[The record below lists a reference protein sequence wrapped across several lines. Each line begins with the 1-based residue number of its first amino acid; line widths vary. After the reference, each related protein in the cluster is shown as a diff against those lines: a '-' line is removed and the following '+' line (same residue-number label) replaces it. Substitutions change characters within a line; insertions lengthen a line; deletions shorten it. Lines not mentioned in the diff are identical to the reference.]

1 MEGIGSYR
9 RVGAVAGLVLF
20 LGAWMAGYYSYKA
33 IAAVVAILLIVWLV
47 YAWSRDRVQDTRLYA
62 EAFVMGAF
70 AVVVARAV
78 GLVATWIVQGK
89 AYIAPTQSYAI
100 PGNWLDF
107 FRIIL
112 NGSFGQ
118 LVLAMLVGGAAT
130 VLITYIGALLE
141 ATDEDD
147 EDSDAEE
154 IEAQEEASVVI
165 EQVELVERIE
175 KVSAKPAPDPV
186 ENGTDLQNLQGMTS
200 QFVEKLNDNGVMS
213 IEDLVEQA
221 GSASDRQSLA
231 QSSGISRSRI
241 LRWVN
246 MADLMRIAT
255 VDAKAADLLEKAG
268 VDSVVELGV
277 RSPERLLAKLENT
290 NKSEK
295 IMDSVPELE
304 VIQKWVERAKE
315 LPRKV
320 THDSGVRK

>member
-9 RVGAVAGLVLF
+9 KVGAVAGLVLF

-33 IAAVVAILLIVWLV
+33 VAAAVAILLVAWMV
-47 YAWSRDRVQDTRLYA
+47 YAWSRDKVQDARLYA

-70 AVVVARAV
+70 AVVVARAL
-78 GLVATWIVQGK
+78 GFIATWIVHGK
-89 AYIAPTQSYAI
+89 VYVPPSVSYAI

-107 FRIIL
+107 FRILL
-112 NGSFGQ
+112 NGTFGQ
-118 LVLAMLVGGAAT
+118 LILAMLVGGAAT
-130 VLITYIGALLE
+130 VLITYVSALLE
-141 ATDEDD
+141 ATDDEELDESEDL
-147 EDSDAEE
+147 EE
-154 IEAQEEASVVI
+154 QEEAAS
-165 EQVELVERIE
+165 EPEA
-175 KVSAKPAPDPV
+175 KVATIVSAPDPV
-186 ENGTDLQNLQGMTS
+186 KDGTDLQSLQGMTS
-200 QFVEKLNDNGVMS
+200 QFVEKLNDNGIMS
-213 IEDLVEQA
+213 VEDLVEQA
-221 GSASDRQSLA
+221 GDPGDRKSLA

-246 MADLMRIAT
+246 MADLMRIKGVEAE
-255 VDAKAADLLEKAG
+255 AADLLEKAG

-295 IMDSVPELE
+295 IMDSVPELA

-320 THDSGVRK
+320 THDAGAKK